1 MGACANRTKNQRDA
15 FLSERISAQ
24 SSFRRSFVLQ
34 DLLQAAAVQSVPLCT
49 EALGTET
56 GSRDDY

>member
-1 MGACANRTKNQRDA
+1 MGARANWTKNQRDA
-15 FLSERISAQ
+15 FLCEHISAQ

-34 DLLQAAAVQSVPLCT
+34 DLLQVAAVQSVPLCT
-49 EALGTET
+49 EALGTEI